1 MIAASPSRRT
11 RAACRLI
18 GALGVGGG
26 QLGWAKPDL
35 HPYASVAHFSG
46 DHPECIKTAGGP
58 PGAERVFVNLD
69 LYRACLRAK
78 GWQRVTAARGGV
90 ALGMFRG
97 QEDEGPVNAGDVPQ
111 QAPVMTQPSTSR
123 RGSSGSNFG
132 PR

>member
-1 MIAASPSRRT
+1 MIAANHART
-11 RAACRLI
+11 ITAACLLI
-18 GALGVGGG
+18 GALGVGGC
-26 QLGWAKPDL
+26 QLYWTKPDL
-35 HPYASVAHFSG
+35 QPYAAVAHFSD
-46 DHPECIKTAGGP
+46 DHRECIKTAGVP